1 MKGIPTVLITVSPE
15 VSAQMRPPRALYP
28 KGFKI
33 GNSLGKPGMRELQKA
48 VLRDALTL
56 LTVDTRPGSYCYAR
70 LSRLRRVSRTT
81 TRKKVTTEQVMQK
94 TIGILTGGGDAPGL
108 NAVIRAVVKTATG
121 EFGMRVVGIEDGF
134 EGLLGETRT
143 RTLSHSEV
151 RGLLPRGGT
160 ILGTRNRGKFVEHSV
175 NGVSSTS
182 ESLYAEAVANI
193 EKLGISALLVLGGEG
208 TLTIGAEFD
217 RRGVP
222 VVGVPKTIDN
232 DLACTELT
240 FGFVTA
246 LDIATE
252 ALDRLH
258 TTAESHDRVMIL
270 EVMGRNAGWI
280 ALHSGIAGG
289 ADVILI
295 PEIPFSMESVA
306 RKIRA
311 REEGG
316 SNFSIIV
323 TAEGAIETGHQQI
336 FQDSG
341 DPQHAPRLG
350 GIGQYCRSQ
359 LEELTGKETRCVVLG
374 HLQRG
379 GRPNAFD
386 RMLATTYGACA
397 VRAFA
402 EGKHGVMVA
411 LQAGDVVT
419 VPISEAVANVKT
431 VPPNGQMVTT
441 ARDTGISFG
450 APDEAK
456 YHRLV

>member
-1 MKGIPTVLITVSPE
+1 M
-15 VSAQMRPPRALYP
+15 Y
-28 KGFKI
+28 
-33 GNSLGKPGMRELQKA
+33 
-48 VLRDALTL
+48 
-56 LTVDTRPGSYCYAR
+56 
-70 LSRLRRVSRTT
+70 
-81 TRKKVTTEQVMQK
+81 K

-108 NAVIRAVVKTATG
+108 NAVIRAVVKTAVG
-121 EFGMRVVGIEDGF
+121 EYGMRVIGIEDGF

-143 RTLSHSEV
+143 RQLSQTDV

-160 ILGTRNRGKFVEHSV
+160 ILGTRNRGKFVEHTAG
-175 NGVSSTS
+175 GVGTTRR
-182 ESLYAEAVANI
+182 EVYEEAVQNI
-193 EKLGISALLVLGGEG
+193 KRMGIDSLITLGGEG
-208 TLTIGAEFD
+208 TLTIAAEFD
-217 RRGVP
+217 RLGIP

-270 EVMGRNAGWI
+270 EVMGRDAGWI

-306 RKIRA
+306 DKVRA
-311 REEGG
+311 RERGG

-323 TAEGAIETGHQQI
+323 TAEGAIETGHEQI

-341 DPQHAPRLG
+341 DIQHAPRLG
-350 GIGQYCRSQ
+350 GIGLYCQRQ
-359 LEELTGKETRCVVLG
+359 LEKITGKETRCVVLG

-386 RMLATTYGACA
+386 RMLATTFGACA
-397 VRAFA
+397 VRALA
-402 EGKHGVMVA
+402 DGKRGTMVA
-411 LQAGDVVT
+411 LQAGDVIS
-419 VPISEAVANVKT
+419 VPISEAIANVKT
-431 VPPNGQMVTT
+431 VPANGQMVRT

-456 YHRLV
+456 YHRPD